1 MKTCSICGHQ
11 FPDDLKECPVCGAPA
26 PNADANTNTTINTN
40 NGTTPPPVPDDIPPV
55 PEVDGSPKTRIVSNG
70 TVPPSNPGAVPPS
83 GPATVASGAV
93 PPSNPGAVP
102 PSNPGTVPPSNPGTV
117 PPSNPGT
124 VPPSGSFN
132 QPPRRNNT
140 VLWVVIGILS
150 AIILIGATWFIAT
163 KVLGDDSKSSD
174 NSEDSIGNDVEVVD
188 YETDDTPTQSDTYD
202 ADTLAEPDVEEVYN
216 TDNTS
221 NSHSSSTSSDDNTNV
236 ITGYLH
242 HSDGDKSC
250 YVRLVFTVDND
261 SEVSG
266 TASFN
271 NTTLD
276 ISGNY
281 YDGSKKLLIYE
292 NGGGRYEGYVNG
304 STYSGKYYDNDG
316 TWSFSMNVN

>member
-1 MKTCSICGHQ
+1 M
-11 FPDDLKECPVCGAPA
+11 CGAPA
-26 PNADANTNTTINTN
+26 PDADANANTTINTN

-93 PPSNPGAVP
+93 PPSNPG
-102 PSNPGTVPPSNPGTV
+102 
-117 PPSNPGT
+117 T

-174 NSEDSIGNDVEVVD
+174 NSEDSIGSDVEVVD

-216 TDNTS
+216 TDDTS
-221 NSHSSSTSSDDNTNV
+221 NGHSSSTSSDDNTNV

>member
-26 PNADANTNTTINTN
+26 PDADANTNTTINTN

-55 PEVDGSPKTRIVSNG
+55 PEVDASPKTRIVSNG

-93 PPSNPGAVP
+93 PPSNPGA
-102 PSNPGTVPPSNPGTV
+102 V

-266 TASFN
+266 TVSFN

>member
-55 PEVDGSPKTRIVSNG
+55 PEVDASPKTRIVSNG
-70 TVPPSNPGAVPPS
+70 TVPPSNPGAVLPSNPGAVPPS
-83 GPATVASGAV
+83 GPATVASGA
-93 PPSNPGAVP
+93 
-102 PSNPGTVPPSNPGTV
+102 VPPSNPGTV

-216 TDNTS
+216 TDDAS

-266 TASFN
+266 TVSFN

>member
-11 FPDDLKECPVCGAPA
+11 FPDDLKKCPVCGAPA

-93 PPSNPGAVP
+93 PPSNSGA
-102 PSNPGTVPPSNPGTV
+102 V

-150 AIILIGATWFIAT
+150 AIILIGTTWFIAT

-174 NSEDSIGNDVEVVD
+174 NSEDSIGSDVEVVD

-266 TASFN
+266 TVSFN

>member
-26 PNADANTNTTINTN
+26 PDADANTNTTIDTN

-55 PEVDGSPKTRIVSNG
+55 PEVDASPKTRIVSNG

-83 GPATVASGAV
+83 GPATVASGA
-93 PPSNPGAVP
+93 
-102 PSNPGTVPPSNPGTV
+102 VPPSNPGTV

-216 TDNTS
+216 TDDAS

-266 TASFN
+266 TVSFN

>member
-26 PNADANTNTTINTN
+26 PDADANTNTTINTN

-55 PEVDGSPKTRIVSNG
+55 PEVDASPKTRIVSNG
-70 TVPPSNPGAVPPS
+70 T
-83 GPATVASGAV
+83 
-93 PPSNPGAVP
+93 VP

-174 NSEDSIGNDVEVVD
+174 NSEDSIGSDVEVVD

-216 TDNTS
+216 TDDTS

>member
-11 FPDDLKECPVCGAPA
+11 YPDDLKECPVCGTPA
-26 PNADANTNTTINTN
+26 PDADANTTINTN

-55 PEVDGSPKTRIVSNG
+55 PEVDASPKTRIVSNG

-93 PPSNPGAVP
+93 PPSNPGA
-102 PSNPGTVPPSNPGTV
+102 VPPSNPGTV

-174 NSEDSIGNDVEVVD
+174 NSEDSIGSDVEVVD

-216 TDNTS
+216 TDDTS

>member
-1 MKTCSICGHQ
+1 M
-11 FPDDLKECPVCGAPA
+11 CGAPA
-26 PNADANTNTTINTN
+26 PNADANTNATINTN

-55 PEVDGSPKTRIVSNG
+55 PEVDASPKTRIVSNG

-93 PPSNPGAVP
+93 PPSNPGA
-102 PSNPGTVPPSNPGTV
+102 VPPSNPGTV

-174 NSEDSIGNDVEVVD
+174 NSEDSIGSDVEVVD

-216 TDNTS
+216 TDDTS

-266 TASFN
+266 TVSFN

>member
-26 PNADANTNTTINTN
+26 PNADANTNATINTN

-55 PEVDGSPKTRIVSNG
+55 PEVDASPKTRIVSNG
-70 TVPPSNPGAVPPS
+70 TVPPSNPGA
-83 GPATVASGAV
+83 
-93 PPSNPGAVP
+93 
-102 PSNPGTVPPSNPGTV
+102 
-117 PPSNPGT
+117 

-174 NSEDSIGNDVEVVD
+174 NSEDSIGSDVEVVD

-216 TDNTS
+216 TDDTS

>member
-26 PNADANTNTTINTN
+26 PDADANTNTTINTN

-55 PEVDGSPKTRIVSNG
+55 PEVDASPKTRIVSNG

-83 GPATVASGAV
+83 GPA
-93 PPSNPGAVP
+93 
-102 PSNPGTVPPSNPGTV
+102 TVPPSNPGTV

-174 NSEDSIGNDVEVVD
+174 NSEDSIGSDVEVVD

-216 TDNTS
+216 TDDAS

-266 TASFN
+266 TVSFN

>member
-26 PNADANTNTTINTN
+26 PDADANTNTTINTN

-83 GPATVASGAV
+83 NPGAVPPSGPATVASSAV
-93 PPSNPGAVP
+93 PPSNPGA
-102 PSNPGTVPPSNPGTV
+102 V

-174 NSEDSIGNDVEVVD
+174 NSEDSIGSDVEVVD

-216 TDNTS
+216 TDDAS

-266 TASFN
+266 TVSFN

>member
-26 PNADANTNTTINTN
+26 PNADADANTTINTN

-117 PPSNPGT
+117 PPS
-124 VPPSGSFN
+124 GSFN

-174 NSEDSIGNDVEVVD
+174 NSEDSIGSDVEVVD

-216 TDNTS
+216 TDDAS

>member
-26 PNADANTNTTINTN
+26 PDADADANTTINTN

-55 PEVDGSPKTRIVSNG
+55 PEVDASPKTRIVSNG

-83 GPATVASGAV
+83 GPVTVASGAV
-93 PPSNPGAVP
+93 PPSNPGA
-102 PSNPGTVPPSNPGTV
+102 VPPSNPGTV

-188 YETDDTPTQSDTYD
+188 YETDNTPTQSDTYD

-216 TDNTS
+216 TDDTS

>member
-1 MKTCSICGHQ
+1 M
-11 FPDDLKECPVCGAPA
+11 CGAPA

-55 PEVDGSPKTRIVSNG
+55 PEVDASPKTRIVSNG
-70 TVPPSNPGAVPPS
+70 TVPPSNPGTVPPS
-83 GPATVASGAV
+83 GPAIVASGA
-93 PPSNPGAVP
+93 
-102 PSNPGTVPPSNPGTV
+102 VPPSNPGTV

-150 AIILIGATWFIAT
+150 VIILIGATWFIAT

-216 TDNTS
+216 TDNAS

-266 TASFN
+266 TVSFN

>member
-11 FPDDLKECPVCGAPA
+11 YPDDLKECPVCGAPA
-26 PNADANTNTTINTN
+26 PDADADANTTINTN

-55 PEVDGSPKTRIVSNG
+55 PEVDASPKTRIVSNG

-83 GPATVASGAV
+83 GPVTVASGAV
-93 PPSNPGAVP
+93 PPSNPGA
-102 PSNPGTVPPSNPGTV
+102 VPPSNPGTV

-216 TDNTS
+216 TDDTS

-266 TASFN
+266 TVSFN

>member
-26 PNADANTNTTINTN
+26 PDADANTNTTINTN
-40 NGTTPPPVPDDIPPV
+40 NGTTLPPVPDDIPPV
-55 PEVDGSPKTRIVSNG
+55 PEVDASPKTRIVSNG
-70 TVPPSNPGAVPPS
+70 TVPPSNPGTVPPS
-83 GPATVASGAV
+83 GPATVAS
-93 PPSNPGAVP
+93 GAVP

-174 NSEDSIGNDVEVVD
+174 NSEDSIGSDVEVVD

-216 TDNTS
+216 TDDTS

>member
-55 PEVDGSPKTRIVSNG
+55 PEVDASPKTRIVSNG
-70 TVPPSNPGAVPPS
+70 TVPPSNPGAVLPSNPGAVPPS
-83 GPATVASGAV
+83 GPATVASGA
-93 PPSNPGAVP
+93 
-102 PSNPGTVPPSNPGTV
+102 VPPSNPGTV

-216 TDNTS
+216 TDDTS

-266 TASFN
+266 TVSFN

>member
-26 PNADANTNTTINTN
+26 PDADANTNTTINTN

-55 PEVDGSPKTRIVSNG
+55 PEVDASPKTRIVSNG

-93 PPSNPGAVP
+93 PPSNPGA
-102 PSNPGTVPPSNPGTV
+102 V

-216 TDNTS
+216 TDDTS
-221 NSHSSSTSSDDNTNV
+221 NGHSSSTSSDDNTNV

>member
-1 MKTCSICGHQ
+1 M
-11 FPDDLKECPVCGAPA
+11 CGAPA
-26 PNADANTNTTINTN
+26 PNADADANTTINTN

-70 TVPPSNPGAVPPS
+70 AVPPSNPGAVPPS
-83 GPATVASGAV
+83 GPATVASGA
-93 PPSNPGAVP
+93 
-102 PSNPGTVPPSNPGTV
+102 VPPSNPGTV

-174 NSEDSIGNDVEVVD
+174 NSEDSIGSDVEVVD

-216 TDNTS
+216 TDDAS

-266 TASFN
+266 TVSFN

>member
-26 PNADANTNTTINTN
+26 PDADANTNTTINTN

-55 PEVDGSPKTRIVSNG
+55 PEVDASPKTRIVSNG

-83 GPATVASGAV
+83 
-93 PPSNPGAVP
+93 NPGA
-102 PSNPGTVPPSNPGTV
+102 VPPSNPGTV

-174 NSEDSIGNDVEVVD
+174 NSEDSIGSDVEVVD

-202 ADTLAEPDVEEVYN
+202 ADTLAEPDVEEVNN

>member
-26 PNADANTNTTINTN
+26 PDADANTNTTINTN

-55 PEVDGSPKTRIVSNG
+55 PEVDASPKTRIVSNG

-93 PPSNPGAVP
+93 PPSNPGA
-102 PSNPGTVPPSNPGTV
+102 V

-174 NSEDSIGNDVEVVD
+174 NSEDSIGSDVEVVD

>member
-1 MKTCSICGHQ
+1 M
-11 FPDDLKECPVCGAPA
+11 CGAPA
-26 PNADANTNTTINTN
+26 PNADTNTNTTINTN

-55 PEVDGSPKTRIVSNG
+55 PEVDASPKTRIVSNG

-83 GPATVASGAV
+83 NPGAVPPSGPATVASGA
-93 PPSNPGAVP
+93 
-102 PSNPGTVPPSNPGTV
+102 V

-174 NSEDSIGNDVEVVD
+174 NSEDSIGSDVEVVD

-266 TASFN
+266 TVSFN

>member
-1 MKTCSICGHQ
+1 M
-11 FPDDLKECPVCGAPA
+11 CGAPA
-26 PNADANTNTTINTN
+26 PDADANTTINTN

-55 PEVDGSPKTRIVSNG
+55 PEVDASPKTRIVSN
-70 TVPPSNPGAVPPS
+70 
-83 GPATVASGAV
+83 
-93 PPSNPGAVP
+93 
-102 PSNPGTVPPSNPGTV
+102 
-117 PPSNPGT
+117 GT

-174 NSEDSIGNDVEVVD
+174 NSEDSIGSDVEVVD

-216 TDNTS
+216 TDDTS
-221 NSHSSSTSSDDNTNV
+221 NGHSSSTSSDDNTNV

-266 TASFN
+266 TVSFN

>member
-26 PNADANTNTTINTN
+26 PDADADANTTINTN

-55 PEVDGSPKTRIVSNG
+55 PEVDASPKTRIVSNG
-70 TVPPSNPGAVPPS
+70 TVPPSHPGAVPPS

-93 PPSNPGAVP
+93 PPSNSGA
-102 PSNPGTVPPSNPGTV
+102 VPPSNPGTV

-216 TDNTS
+216 TDDTS

-266 TASFN
+266 TVSFN

-316 TWSFSMNVN
+316 TWSFSMKVN

>member
-26 PNADANTNTTINTN
+26 PDADANANTTINTN

-55 PEVDGSPKTRIVSNG
+55 PEVDASPKTRIVSNG
-70 TVPPSNPGAVPPS
+70 AVPPSNPGAVPPS

-93 PPSNPGAVP
+93 PPSNSGA
-102 PSNPGTVPPSNPGTV
+102 VPPSNPGTV

-174 NSEDSIGNDVEVVD
+174 NSEDSIGSDVEVVD

-216 TDNTS
+216 TDDTS

-266 TASFN
+266 TVSFN

>member
-26 PNADANTNTTINTN
+26 PDADANTNTTINTN

-55 PEVDGSPKTRIVSNG
+55 PEVDASPKTRIVSNG

-83 GPATVASGAV
+83 GPATVASGA
-93 PPSNPGAVP
+93 
-102 PSNPGTVPPSNPGTV
+102 V

-174 NSEDSIGNDVEVVD
+174 NSEDSIGSDVEVVD

-216 TDNTS
+216 TDDTS

-266 TASFN
+266 TVSFN

>member
-26 PNADANTNTTINTN
+26 PNADADANTTINTN

-102 PSNPGTVPPSNPGTV
+102 PSNPGTVPPS
-117 PPSNPGT
+117 
-124 VPPSGSFN
+124 GSFN

-174 NSEDSIGNDVEVVD
+174 NSEDSIGSDVEVVD

-216 TDNTS
+216 TDDAS

-266 TASFN
+266 TVSFN

>member
-26 PNADANTNTTINTN
+26 PNADANANTTINTN

-55 PEVDGSPKTRIVSNG
+55 PEVDASPKTRIVSNG
-70 TVPPSNPGAVPPS
+70 TVPPSNPDAVPPSNPGAVPPS
-83 GPATVASGAV
+83 GPATVASGA
-93 PPSNPGAVP
+93 
-102 PSNPGTVPPSNPGTV
+102 VPPSNPGTV

-174 NSEDSIGNDVEVVD
+174 NSEDSIGSDVEVVD

>member
-26 PNADANTNTTINTN
+26 PDADADANTTINTN

-55 PEVDGSPKTRIVSNG
+55 PEVDASPKTRIVSNG

-83 GPATVASGAV
+83 GPVTVASGAV
-93 PPSNPGAVP
+93 PPSNPGA
-102 PSNPGTVPPSNPGTV
+102 VPPSNPGTV

-216 TDNTS
+216 TDDTS
-221 NSHSSSTSSDDNTNV
+221 NGHSSSTSSDDNTNV

-266 TASFN
+266 TVSFN

>member
-26 PNADANTNTTINTN
+26 PDADANTNTTINTN

-93 PPSNPGAVP
+93 PPSNPG
-102 PSNPGTVPPSNPGTV
+102 TV

-140 VLWVVIGILS
+140 VLWVIIGILS

-174 NSEDSIGNDVEVVD
+174 NSEDSIGSDVEVVD

-216 TDNTS
+216 TDNAS

-266 TASFN
+266 TVSFN

>member
-1 MKTCSICGHQ
+1 M
-11 FPDDLKECPVCGAPA
+11 CGAPA
-26 PNADANTNTTINTN
+26 PDADADATINTN

-55 PEVDGSPKTRIVSNG
+55 PEVDASPKTRIVSNG

-93 PPSNPGAVP
+93 PPSNPGA
-102 PSNPGTVPPSNPGTV
+102 VPPSNPGTV

-216 TDNTS
+216 TDDTS

>member
-26 PNADANTNTTINTN
+26 PNADANTNTTISTN

-55 PEVDGSPKTRIVSNG
+55 PEVDASPKTRIVSNG

-83 GPATVASGAV
+83 GPATMASGAV
-93 PPSNPGAVP
+93 PPSNPGA
-102 PSNPGTVPPSNPGTV
+102 VPPSNPGTV

-140 VLWVVIGILS
+140 VFWVVIGILS

-174 NSEDSIGNDVEVVD
+174 NSEDSIDSDVEVVD

-266 TASFN
+266 TVSFN

>member
-1 MKTCSICGHQ
+1 M
-11 FPDDLKECPVCGAPA
+11 CGAPA

-55 PEVDGSPKTRIVSNG
+55 PEVDASPKTRIVSNG

-83 GPATVASGAV
+83 GPATVASGA
-93 PPSNPGAVP
+93 
-102 PSNPGTVPPSNPGTV
+102 V

-163 KVLGDDSKSSD
+163 KVLGNDSKSSD
-174 NSEDSIGNDVEVVD
+174 NSEDSIGSDVEVVD

-216 TDNTS
+216 TDDTS
-221 NSHSSSTSSDDNTNV
+221 NGHSSSTSSDDNTNV

-266 TASFN
+266 TVSFN

>member
-1 MKTCSICGHQ
+1 M
-11 FPDDLKECPVCGAPA
+11 CGAPA

-117 PPSNPGT
+117 PPS
-124 VPPSGSFN
+124 GSFN

-174 NSEDSIGNDVEVVD
+174 NSEDSIGSDVEVVD

-216 TDNTS
+216 TDDTS

>member
-55 PEVDGSPKTRIVSNG
+55 PEVDASPKTRIVSNG

-102 PSNPGTVPPSNPGTV
+102 PSNPGTVPPS
-117 PPSNPGT
+117 
-124 VPPSGSFN
+124 GSFN

-150 AIILIGATWFIAT
+150 AIILIGTTWFIAT

-216 TDNTS
+216 TDDTS

>member
-26 PNADANTNTTINTN
+26 PDADANTNTTINTN

-70 TVPPSNPGAVPPS
+70 TMPPSNPGAVPPS
-83 GPATVASGAV
+83 GPATVASSAV

-102 PSNPGTVPPSNPGTV
+102 PSNS
-117 PPSNPGT
+117 GT

-174 NSEDSIGNDVEVVD
+174 NSEDSIGSDVEVVD

-202 ADTLAEPDVEEVYN
+202 ADTLAEPDVA
-216 TDNTS
+216 S

-266 TASFN
+266 TVSFN

>member
-26 PNADANTNTTINTN
+26 PDADANTNTTINTN

-55 PEVDGSPKTRIVSNG
+55 PEVDASPKTRIVSNG

-83 GPATVASGAV
+83 GPATVASGA
-93 PPSNPGAVP
+93 
-102 PSNPGTVPPSNPGTV
+102 VPPSNPGTV

-216 TDNTS
+216 TDNAS

-261 SEVSG
+261 SEVNG

>member
-1 MKTCSICGHQ
+1 M
-11 FPDDLKECPVCGAPA
+11 CGAPA
-26 PNADANTNTTINTN
+26 PNADANTNATINTN

-55 PEVDGSPKTRIVSNG
+55 PEVDASPKTRIVSNG

-117 PPSNPGT
+117 PPS
-124 VPPSGSFN
+124 GSFN

-163 KVLGDDSKSSD
+163 KVLGEDSKSSD
-174 NSEDSIGNDVEVVD
+174 NSEDSIGSDVEVVD

-216 TDNTS
+216 TDDTS

-266 TASFN
+266 TVSFN